1 VDLNAAAARLGMF
14 GGAFDPPHK
23 AHRALAQ
30 AAVQQLQLDGLR
42 VVPTGQ
48 AWHKDRP
55 LTPPQHRLAMAQL
68 AFGDLAKVV
77 VDERELRRTGPTYTV
92 DTLRELRA
100 ERPGAELFLVMGED
114 QAAAFTNW
122 REWQAIAA
130 LATLC
135 VAERPQAEPAALPAQ
150 VRVHRLALPPMDES
164 ATDIRA
170 RLTSGQDIA
179 HLVPP
184 GVASY
189 IDQHHLYKNT

>member
-1 VDLNAAAARLGMF
+1 MF

-23 AHRALAQ
+23 AHRALAE
-30 AAVQQLQLDGLR
+30 AAVQQLQLDELR

-55 LTPPQHRLAMAQL
+55 LSPARHRLAMAQL
-68 AFGDLAKVV
+68 AFGDLAKVL

-100 ERPGAELFLVMGED
+100 EHPGAELFLVMGED
-114 QAAAFTNW
+114 QAAAFTSW

-150 VRVHRLALPPMDES
+150 IRVHRLALPPMDES
-164 ATDIRA
+164 ATGIRA

-179 HLVPP
+179 HLVPT